1 MSPEPGPLIHHIPL
15 WLSNAFVIQNGNSG
29 VLVDTGIP
37 GEAERILAMIQKFG
51 VVELNWIFLT
61 HAHYDHMGSTAKVQ
75 EATGARVVIQEAD
88 AQALSEGRTTLGDVR
103 GRGHLS
109 AWLLPFIER
118 INPVEPVEADLVFND
133 QFYIPDSTIKIQA
146 YHTPGHT
153 LGSSGL
159 LVEDHHFFAGDL
171 ISTTGTP
178 HPQRYYAQDWNA
190 LNCSLKRIQA
200 LKPNLSYPGHG
211 SRPLELEGLLRMKM

>member
-1 MSPEPGPLIHHIPL
+1 
-15 WLSNAFVIQNGNSG
+15 
-29 VLVDTGIP
+29 
-37 GEAERILAMIQKFG
+37 MIQKLG

-61 HAHYDHMGSTAKVQ
+61 HAHYDHMGSTAKIKQ
-75 EATGARVVIQEAD
+75 ATGAQVVIQEAD
-88 AQALSEGRTTLGDVR
+88 AQALRKGRTILGEVR

-118 INPVEPVEADLVFND
+118 IHPVEPVEADVVFGD
-133 QFYIPDSTIKIQA
+133 QFTIPDTKFRIQA

-159 LVEDHHFFAGDL
+159 LVENHHFFAGDL

-178 HPQRYYAQDWNA
+178 HPQRHYAQDWNA
-190 LNCSLKRIQA
+190 LERSLKRIQA

-211 SRPLELEGLLRMKM
+211 TRPLELAGLLRLKI